1 VTTCSIGQLVEAT
14 EDAEGHGTEGLDMA
28 GLVVER
34 HRGDLVAPLLCR
46 ACGKREESRGAIEA
60 LGIAA
65 ADAEGSN
72 TRVGEEDSPV
82 RRDK

>member
-1 VTTCSIGQLVEAT
+1 VTTCSIGQLVEAA
-14 EDAEGHGTEGLDMA
+14 EDAEGRGTEGLDMA

-34 HRGDLVAPLLCR
+34 HRGELVASLFCR
-46 ACGKREESRGAIEA
+46 ACGKREESRRAIEV
-60 LGIAA
+60 LCVAA